1 MHLNLLAVLVAA
13 LIPMA
18 LGFVWYNPKFLG
30 KAWMEATGMTEEKA
44 KNANMALVFGLSF
57 VFALMF
63 SFGLQFMAIHQYH
76 ITSAFFDYMGKI
88 EDPNTA
94 EGGIYK
100 QVMDLVGT
108 SHRTFRHGALH
119 GTIGGIMIALPI
131 MATNALFE
139 GKGFKYI
146 AINAGYW
153 IIAMM
158 LMCGI
163 LSAWM

>member
-1 MHLNLLAVLVAA
+1 MHMNLLAVLVAA
-13 LIPMA
+13 LVPMA

-30 KAWMEATGMTEEKA
+30 KAWMEASGMTEEKA

-76 ITSAFFDYMGKI
+76 ITAAFFDYMDKI
-88 EDPNTA
+88 GDPNTP

-108 SHRTFRHGALH
+108 GHRTFAHGALH
-119 GTIGGIMIALPI
+119 GTIGGIMLALPI

-158 LMCGI
+158 LMGGI